1 MGEFD
6 LIARHFA
13 PLAGPGARG
22 LKDDVAERA
31 GEVITKDVLVEGVH
45 FLPTDP
51 IDLVARKALRA
62 NMSDVIAKG
71 AQPTSYLLG
80 LVCPKALGPEAIA
93 TFAAGLKVEHDLFG
107 LSLLGGD
114 TTAGPVLMISITM
127 FGKPGPRGVIGRDGA
142 QAGDAI
148 MVTGSIGDG
157 LLGLEAAR
165 ANPPADDPAALPY
178 RVPNISWSVHEVIAQ
193 YAKGSLDV
201 SDGLVADAG
210 HLAKTSGVGIQ
221 IKADSVPLSPW
232 GYEARAA
239 GRLAELLTGGD
250 DYQALF
256 TIDPSDI
263 DHVQSRALKELRVT
277 RIGTVTSDLM
287 PGQVQVIAEDGRET
301 PIRIAGWDHFGSS

>member
-22 LKDDVAERA
+22 LTDDVAERA

-51 IDLVARKALRA
+51 IDLVARKALRV

-71 AQPTSYLLG
+71 AQPTAYLLG
-80 LVCPKALGPEAIA
+80 LVCPKALGAAAIES
-93 TFAAGLKVEHDLFG
+93 FAAGLKVEHDLFG

-114 TTAGPVLMISITM
+114 TTSGPVLMISVTM
-127 FGKPGPRGVIGRDGA
+127 FGRPGPRGIIGRDGA
-142 QAGDAI
+142 KAGDAL

-157 LLGLEAAR
+157 LLGLEAAK
-165 ANPPADDPAALPY
+165 ANPPANDLAALPY
-178 RVPNISWSVHEVIAQ
+178 RVPNIAWSAHDLIAQ
-193 YAKGSLDV
+193 YASGALDV
-201 SDGLVADAG
+201 SDGLIADAG
-210 HLAKTSGVGIQ
+210 HLAKTSGLGIQ
-221 IKADSVPLSPW
+221 IQADSVPLSSL
-232 GYEARAA
+232 GEEARAA
-239 GRLAELLTGGD
+239 GRLEELLTGGD

-263 DHVQSRALKELRVT
+263 DHVQNRARKELRLT
-277 RIGTVTSDLM
+277 RIGTVMSELM
-287 PGQVQVIAEDGRET
+287 PGQVQVVAGDGQEI
-301 PIRIAGWDHFGSS
+301 PIKVEGWDHFQSS